1 MLTQWKINRYRQ
13 NLAEE
18 MRRRNNGGLLD
29 SAFDRHWVEH
39 MIGIAIRS
47 NQSPAALASQL
58 SRLADFVIGSPAG
71 RVFVV
76 GRDARGIPQ
85 SPSQKR
91 PPASYFRLL

>member
-18 MRRRNNGGLLD
+18 MRRRNSGGLLD

-58 SRLADFVIGSPAG
+58 SGLAE
-71 RVFVV
+71 
-76 GRDARGIPQ
+76 
-85 SPSQKR
+85 QKR
-91 PPASYFRLL
+91 KEQELDFHRRMDQLTARVRA